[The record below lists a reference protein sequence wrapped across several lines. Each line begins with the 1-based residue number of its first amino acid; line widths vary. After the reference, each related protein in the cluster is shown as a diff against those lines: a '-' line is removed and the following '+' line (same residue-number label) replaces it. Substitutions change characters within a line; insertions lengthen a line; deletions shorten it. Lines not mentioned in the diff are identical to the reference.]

1 MNKEPFTIEEASST
15 YQLAT
20 DNCGLQKGYKQ
31 TEVGVIPEDWEV
43 YNLIEVC
50 TKITDGTHDTPK
62 PVKFGVPFLTA
73 IHVKD
78 DRIEYDD
85 CQYLTKEDHD
95 IIFKRCNPEI
105 DDVLMVNIG
114 AGVATTALVNVDY
127 EFSLKNVALL
137 KPISNR
143 LLGSYLNYYLAHK
156 KSRIVQALLSGG
168 AQPFLSLSQI
178 GQIKIPL
185 PTPKEQFD
193 IATALSDV
201 DALLAKLDQL
211 ITKKRDLKQAA
222 MQQLLTGQTRLPGFS
237 GEWEIQTLRDECT
250 LITKGTTPTSLGKN
264 FTSSGINFIKIESL
278 EENGKIIKDKIAF
291 IDQDT
296 NNLLKRSQLCEN
308 DILVSIAGAL
318 GRITV
323 ITSELLPANTN
334 QALAIVRLKT
344 AGGIDH
350 GFLFY
355 YLNSLSIKKYIE
367 AINVQAAQANLS
379 LENVGDFVISFPL
392 LPEQIAIATV
402 LSDMDAE
409 ITALEVRQDK
419 TRDLKQGMMQEL
431 LTGRI
436 RLI

>member
-15 YQLAT
+15 YHLAAE
-20 DNCGLQKGYKQ
+20 NCGLRKGYKQ
-31 TEVGVIPEDWEV
+31 TEVGVIPEDWDV
-43 YNLIEVC
+43 GCVGNSFDVC
-50 TKITDGTHDTPK
+50 NQLRLPISQAIRERMIGTYPYYGPT
-62 PVKFGVPFLTA
+62 G
-73 IHVKD
+73 IQGWINEY
-78 DRIEYDD
+78 RIEGRYA
-85 CQYLTKEDHD
+85 LIGEDGDH
-95 IIFKRCNPEI
+95 FLKWRTQSMT
-105 DDVLMVNIG
+105 LMVQGKFNVNNHAHLVKGSKNLTDWFYWFFSNRDITNHLTRQG
-114 AGVATTALVNVDY
+114 AGRYKLSKSTLINLPC
-127 EFSLKNVALL
+127 SL
-137 KPISNR
+137 PP
-143 LLGSYLNYYLAHK
+143 
-156 KSRIVQALLSGG
+156 LS
-168 AQPFLSLSQI
+168 
-178 GQIKIPL
+178 
-185 PTPKEQFD
+185 EQRV

>member
-1 MNKEPFTIEEASST
+1 
-15 YQLAT
+15 
-20 DNCGLQKGYKQ
+20 
-31 TEVGVIPEDWEV
+31 
-43 YNLIEVC
+43 
-50 TKITDGTHDTPK
+50 
-62 PVKFGVPFLTA
+62 
-73 IHVKD
+73 
-78 DRIEYDD
+78 
-85 CQYLTKEDHD
+85 
-95 IIFKRCNPEI
+95 
-105 DDVLMVNIG
+105 
-114 AGVATTALVNVDY
+114 
-127 EFSLKNVALL
+127 
-137 KPISNR
+137 
-143 LLGSYLNYYLAHK
+143 
-156 KSRIVQALLSGG
+156 
-168 AQPFLSLSQI
+168 
-178 GQIKIPL
+178 
-185 PTPKEQFD
+185 
-193 IATALSDV
+193 
-201 DALLAKLDQL
+201 
-211 ITKKRDLKQAA
+211 

>member
-15 YQLAT
+15 YHLAAE
-20 DNCGLQKGYKQ
+20 NCGLRKGYKQ
-31 TEVGVIPEDWEV
+31 TEVGVIPEDWDV
-43 YNLIEVC
+43 GCVGNSFDVC
-50 TKITDGTHDTPK
+50 NQLRLPISQAIRERMIGTYPYYGPT
-62 PVKFGVPFLTA
+62 G
-73 IHVKD
+73 IQGWINEY
-78 DRIEYDD
+78 RIEGRYA
-85 CQYLTKEDHD
+85 LIGEDGDH
-95 IIFKRCNPEI
+95 FLKWRTQSMT
-105 DDVLMVNIG
+105 LMVQGKFNVNNHAHLVQGSKNLTDWFYWFFSNRDITNHLTRQG
-114 AGVATTALVNVDY
+114 AGRYKLSKSTLINLPC
-127 EFSLKNVALL
+127 SL
-137 KPISNR
+137 PP
-143 LLGSYLNYYLAHK
+143 
-156 KSRIVQALLSGG
+156 LS
-168 AQPFLSLSQI
+168 
-178 GQIKIPL
+178 
-185 PTPKEQFD
+185 EQRV